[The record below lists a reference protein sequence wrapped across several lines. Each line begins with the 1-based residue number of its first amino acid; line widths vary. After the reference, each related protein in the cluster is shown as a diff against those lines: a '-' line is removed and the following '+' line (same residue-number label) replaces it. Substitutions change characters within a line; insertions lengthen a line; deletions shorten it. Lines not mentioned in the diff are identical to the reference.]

1 MGNDKNECE
10 ALAGGRQWSSGLSEN
25 PTVQL
30 GTYGPIRR
38 ICDVT
43 YGDVHR
49 DCKAEQTVYKKC
61 FMEKII
67 L

>member
-1 MGNDKNECE
+1 MSCSHTPLLLFHHPGMGNDKNECE

-30 GTYGPIRR
+30 GTYGPIRQ

-43 YGDVHR
+43 YGPLRV
-49 DCKAEQTVYKKC
+49 V
-61 FMEKII
+61 
-67 L
+67 